1 MRSAA
6 LKIFKWKSVLPGA
19 NQGFSLIEVLIA
31 MAIFSIGILAV
42 GTMVLSTA
50 RNNTNGNI
58 LTQATMLAR
67 AKMEEKKRTA
77 DAGNLTASDDETLS
91 NVDMQGNPDGN
102 YTYKCDIDDVALP
115 GGGNALRIQVTVS
128 WTRKGQ
134 SRSVVLTTLY

>member
-6 LKIFKWKSVLPGA
+6 LKTFKWKSVLPGA

-42 GTMVLSTA
+42 GSLVLSTT

-77 DAGNLTASDDETLS
+77 DAGNLTAGDDETLS
-91 NVDMQGNPDGN
+91 NVDMEGNPGGIYN
-102 YTYKCDIDDVALP
+102 YDCDIEDIALP
-115 GGGNALRIQVTVS
+115 GGNALRIQVTVS

-134 SRSVVLTTLY
+134 SLSVVLTTLY

>member
-6 LKIFKWKSVLPGA
+6 MKTFKWRPVLPNA

-42 GTMVLSTA
+42 AALVLSTT

-67 AKMEEKKRTA
+67 AKIEEKKRAA
-77 DAGNLTASDDETLS
+77 DAGALTVGTETET
-91 NVDMQGNPDGN
+91 N
-102 YTYKCDIDDVALP
+102 IDDQGTS
-115 GGGNALRIQVTVS
+115 GGIYTRECVVSTVGNSLQIQVTVS
-128 WTRKGQ
+128 WTRLGG
-134 SRSVVLTTLY
+134 SRSVVLNTLN